1 MTSISHVIVALFT
14 MKYGQFI
21 RSFPHIKETS
31 LTPSLLSGEPK
42 IEDV

>member
-21 RSFPHIKETS
+21 RSSP
-31 LTPSLLSGEPK
+31 LSK
-42 IEDV
+42 KHHSHHHYCLVSQK